1 MTFYPTLSQLA
12 NLLAATRVVT
22 DEAAGGYVTGQ
33 QLLDFIDA
41 NGGGSGGK
49 TRPVIR
55 AAGSLYPPMGG
66 VNAGTSSS
74 AATADAPDQIYAYL
88 CPLALVIDAV
98 ATHINTAMSGLAK
111 FAIYEAD
118 VEYAPGKGGLLPGV
132 KIWGD
137 DVGVSVNATGVVAQ
151 SLGSP
156 IDLGAYANPVWL
168 MYKAN
173 VASVRRAGVASS
185 VTSPFSTG
193 TSTLSFNNA
202 ATGLMSAPHAFATS
216 WPASLAGT
224 SWAPVFSGSPP
235 IIGVRAA

>member
-1 MTFYPTLSQLA
+1 MSFYPTLSQLT
-12 NLLAATRVVT
+12 NLLAATRIVT
-22 DEAAGGYVTGQ
+22 DDVAGGYVTAQ
-33 QLLDFIDA
+33 QLLDFVEA
-41 NGGGSGGK
+41 NGGGGGGK
-49 TRPVIR
+49 IRPVIR
-55 AAGSLYPPMGG
+55 AAGSLYAPMGG
-66 VNAGTSSS
+66 VSAGTSTS

-98 ATHINTAMSGLAK
+98 ATHINTAASGLAK

-118 VEYAPGKGGLLPGV
+118 AEYAAGKGGQLPGG

-151 SLGSP
+151 SLGATV
-156 IDLGAYANPVWL
+156 DLGAYANPVWL
-168 MYKAN
+168 IYKAN

-193 TSTLSFNNA
+193 PSALNFASSV
-202 ATGLMSAPHAFATS
+202 TGLLSAPHPFATS

-224 SWAPVFSGSPP
+224 SWTPVSSGSPP